1 MKRLFPVVVFLL
13 FTIVSF
19 GQTQKIDRL
28 KRQVFAAK
36 DNSSRLTAILNL
48 CNEYESLPKDTL
60 WNYAIKAKELANTLN
75 DPRRK
80 TLAIW
85 AQAEAYVKWDNPDSA
100 SALIAPELPKYKVE
114 NADTRDIYFKLAQLR
129 IDCIGTTDNNYKD
142 AFAQIYT
149 VMHQAETYKDSVIVA
164 ESLNT
169 LSALNYDLNFVDKAI
184 QWAHKG
190 LAYTSNTP
198 RFYPVR
204 CGLSLNLA
212 GDYWWIHKLDSATF
226 FIDKAMHYGN
236 SIQNLYLLSRVY
248 EMQACIYR
256 YRKDYPS
263 AENAML
269 QSISLI
275 KRVDGDDPQEDQLIE
290 LAALYRAEGNIDRAI
305 SLLTGGLAAENTYR
319 KVSPH
324 AKKND
329 NARDLQKIFLY
340 QELARC
346 YKTKGDSKN
355 YEAYL
360 EKIIA
365 GKDSFY
371 TTNSANAIAE
381 LETKY
386 QVQKK
391 EATIAQQ
398 QLTLVRDNYM
408 FYGSVVVGILGC
420 TIVLLIFREVR
431 RKQKL
436 RLQQLRD
443 EEQRLSAMAVAS
455 GQEKERKRIAAD
467 LHDNLGAQLSFIKR
481 NVNFIIDRPEGFN
494 RADERKYLD
503 QVNDTAQNAMV
514 DLRETIWVL
523 NRDEVSIQEFADK
536 LKSYLRQQL
545 MDRHITNWDFKDDIS
560 ENWKLSS
567 GEVMHLFRIV
577 QEVIS
582 NIIKHAGADHI
593 AIRLNSYSPQAY
605 ELEIVDNGKGFDI
618 NGEYDGHYGL
628 ENIQARSAA
637 IGAEILIESSFGQ
650 GTCVRLNKVDPIASG
665 QYENADADK
674 YNEA

>member
-1 MKRLFPVVVFLL
+1 MKILL
-13 FTIVSF
+13 FLSAFLFFNIASF
-19 GQTQKIDRL
+19 GQTQKIDGL
-28 KRQVFAAK
+28 KRGIYAAK
-36 DNSSRLTAILNL
+36 NNNSKLDSILRL
-48 CNEYESLPKDTL
+48 CDEYESLPKDTL
-60 WNYAIKAKELANTLN
+60 WNYAIKAKALATALN
-75 DPRRK
+75 DPGRK

-85 AQAEAYVKWDNPDSA
+85 AQAEAYIKWDNPDSA
-100 SALIAPELPKYKVE
+100 SALIAPEIPKYKVE
-114 NADTRDIYFKLAQLR
+114 NAATRDIYFKLAQLR
-129 IDCIGTTDNNYKD
+129 IDCIGTADNNYKE

-169 LSALNYDLNFVDKAI
+169 LGALNYDMNFVDKAI
-184 QWAHKG
+184 QWGYKG
-190 LAYTSNTP
+190 IAYTSNTP
-198 RFYPVR
+198 RFYPVL

-212 GDYWWIHKLDSATF
+212 GDYWWTHKLDSATF
-226 FIDKAMHYGN
+226 FINKAMYYGN
-236 SIQNLYLLSRVY
+236 SIQDLYLLSRVY
-248 EMQACIYR
+248 EMQACIFR
-256 YRKDYPS
+256 YRHDYPS
-263 AENAML
+263 AEKAML
-269 QSISLI
+269 QSINMI
-275 KRVDGDDPQEDQLIE
+275 KRVDGDDPQEDQLTE
-290 LAALYRAEGNIDRAI
+290 LAALYRAEGNIDKSI
-305 SLLTGGLAAENTYR
+305 NVLTSGLAAENAYR
-319 KVSPH
+319 KISPH
-324 AKKND
+324 AKKNAD
-329 NARDLQKIFLY
+329 ARDLQKIFLY

-346 YKTKGDSKN
+346 YKQKGDSKN

-408 FYGSVVVGILGC
+408 FYGSVVVAILGC
-420 TIVLLIFREVR
+420 IIVLLIFREVR
-431 RKQKL
+431 RKQKQ
-436 RLQQLRD
+436 RLLQLRD
-443 EEQRLSAMAVAS
+443 EEQRLSAAAVAS

-523 NRDEVSIQEFADK
+523 NRDEVGIQEFADK

-545 MDRHITNWDFKDDIS
+545 LDRNITNWEFRDDIS
-560 ENWKLSS
+560 QNWKLSS

-582 NIIKHAGADHI
+582 NIIKHAYADHI
-593 AIRLNSYSPQAY
+593 SITLSSHLPQTY
-605 ELEIVDNGKGFDI
+605 QLEINDNGKGFDI
-618 NGEYDGHYGL
+618 NSEYDGHYGL
-628 ENIQARSAA
+628 ENIQARSAT
-637 IGAEILIESSFGQ
+637 INAELLIESAFGE
-650 GTCVRLNKVDPIASG
+650 GTRVLLTKAQNKTDEIFEGAESSG
-665 QYENADADK
+665 K
-674 YNEA
+674 WR